1 MTSRTTYYKTVSQVF
16 KFDDEIESHKNQP
29 SIQLVKPS
37 FVDKKKEEEEKK
49 GEEEKKEEKK
59 DETFYVPRETFY
71 IDKIQDFDTYN
82 SIYQTPPPLKGNNP
96 NVFGPPLWFSLHNAS
111 VYYPANASPLH
122 AERMKNII
130 LGIPVLLPCDT
141 CKEHATNYIEEKKH
155 LLSDICKT
163 QETLFE
169 FFVDF
174 HNYVNERLGKP
185 IVSYNEAKRLYT

>member
-37 FVDKKKEEEEKK
+37 SFVEKKKEEQ
-49 GEEEKKEEKK
+49 EEEVKKEEVKK
-59 DETFYVPRETFY
+59 EETFYVPKETFY
-71 IDKIQDFDTYN
+71 IDKIEDYETYY
-82 SIYQTPPPLKGNNP
+82 SMYQNTSSKKGNLP
-96 NVFGPPLWFSLHNAS
+96 EVFGPPLWFSLHNAS
-111 VYYPANASPLH
+111 AYYPTNASPLH

-130 LGIPVLLPCDT
+130 LGIPVLLPCET

-163 QETLFE
+163 KEALFE

-185 IVSYNEAKRLYT
+185 FLSYKEAERIYI

>member
-29 SIQLVKPS
+29 TIQLVKPS
-37 FVDKKKEEEEKK
+37 SFVEEKKKEEEV
-49 GEEEKKEEKK
+49 KKE
-59 DETFYVPRETFY
+59 ETFYVPRETFY
-71 IDKIQDFDTYN
+71 IDKITDYDTYDA
-82 SIYQTPPPLKGNNP
+82 IYQSPPAKKGNHP
-96 NVFGPPLWFSLHNAS
+96 EVFGPPLWFSLHNAS
-111 VYYPANASPLH
+111 AYYPTNASALH

-130 LGIPVLLPCDT
+130 LGIPVLLPCET

-163 QETLFE
+163 KETLFK

-185 IVSYNEAKRLYT
+185 ILSYKEAERIYI